1 MITLASCRSSSSAA
15 STSCAAG
22 CASADRGAADGSV
35 DELSRIVEQ
44 IRARWPHTRI
54 VVRGDSDFGKDEIM
68 VWCEGHDVD
77 YVFGYGQ
84 NPRLNGMI
92 ERELEK
98 SRRRCLVSGKSI
110 QTVSGSALS
119 DTLTSWSCDRRVVA
133 KVGMAAGTA
142 RQERPV
148 RGHQHLPQEGRLPG
162 NSTSSCTVPG
172 ETWRTGSRTSSCG
185 CSPTA
190 RRPTSCGPIS
200 SACTSRPSRHRL
212 CQLARRHAPLPTV
225 QACRQGQ
232 QDGAPDPPLS
242 GLDPCVRPHPRQPA
256 CRGPGATRVAPA
268 ASRNGLMP
276 ASPTD
281 VGKGVPGAR
290 RSIKNRASIPSTCED
305 RPKSAPKHGTT
316 PPAARSSCSSTAAP
330 DQNQAITPL
339 GDGCGLAAILE

>member
-1 MITLASCRSSSSAA
+1 
-15 STSCAAG
+15 
-22 CASADRGAADGSV
+22 
-35 DELSRIVEQ
+35 
-44 IRARWPHTRI
+44 
-54 VVRGDSDFGKDEIM
+54 M
-68 VWCEGHDVD
+68 VWCEAHDVD
-77 YVFGYGQ
+77 HVSGCGQ
-84 NPRLNGMI
+84 NVRLI
-92 ERELEK
+92 ARELER
-98 SRRRCLVSGKSI
+98 SRRRCLVSGKASRRYR
-110 QTVSGSALS
+110 TRS
-119 DTLTSWSCDRRVVA
+119 SWSRERRAAA
-133 KVGMAAGTA
+133 KV
-142 RQERPV
+142 EW
-148 RGHQHLPQEGRLPG
+148 LPG
-162 NSTSSCTVPG
+162 LRGRNARYVVTNI
-172 ETWRTGSRTSSCG
+172 SRKTLRARSAMENRISSCG

-330 DQNQAITPL
+330 DQNQATIPL
-339 GDGCGLAAILE
+339 GDGCGVGMGEFTCWTGKLSSRNLGLQRRSRG